1 MSEQAVAIREQTVE
15 LPAYAPL
22 VRVTAGGGSAG
33 QKTWNLRRPVTVI
46 GSRRPAHIVLHD
58 QDVSNAHCVIVNT
71 GTDVLIRDLHTS
83 SGTQLNKKRVD
94 LAVLSDGDVISLGET
109 SIQVAIQV
117 PENAADDSGCGLE
130 FADPA
135 RFPNRL
141 KVNLI
146 HTDKVWHIEEAVVL
160 IGRHDDAQLRLDHPD
175 ISARHA
181 ILFRFGKQPAVFD
194 LGSRSGIWVNGQRC
208 SLTPLQDGDRLT
220 AGPFGL
226 AVNASELPAMAMPE
240 VLSEPAP
247 PPPIAPP
254 APPPVVVEPPREASP
269 FARAAA
275 KAQNAPA
282 PTPAPVASPSPVA
295 QPVISAPSMSV
306 PETPTEPVGQ
316 GITQTWE
323 QLNNWRTQLRNGAA
337 ALEAQQN
344 DLAAKEVEMEARDAA
359 LRGQLHDV
367 TRFHEQITIR
377 ERELAAKMAQMQ
389 AESDVLEAA
398 KKEAELRDA
407 ELARR
412 DQEVHRREQA
422 IAQRWARLV
431 ATRCPNCKKPINIG
445 NMPSEA

>member
-1 MSEQAVAIREQTVE
+1 MSEQSVAIREQTVE
-15 LPAYAPL
+15 LPVHAPM
-22 VRVTAGGGSAG
+22 VRVTAGVGSAG

-71 GTDVLIRDLHTS
+71 GSDVLVRDLHTS
-83 SGTQLNKKRVD
+83 SGTLLNKKRVD
-94 LAVLSDGDVISLGET
+94 LAVLSDGDVLSLGET
-109 SIQVAIQV
+109 SIQIAIQV
-117 PENAADDSGCGLE
+117 PENASADSGCGMK

-141 KVNLI
+141 KLSLM
-146 HTDKVWHIEEAVVL
+146 HTDKVWNLEEAVVL
-160 IGRHDDAQLRLDHPD
+160 IGRHDDAPIRLDHPD

-181 ILFRFGKQPAVFD
+181 ILFRFGKQPAAFD
-194 LGSRSGIWVNGQRC
+194 LGSRTGIWVNGQRC

-240 VLSEPAP
+240 VVSAP
-247 PPPIAPP
+247 PPAPIP
-254 APPPVVVEPPREASP
+254 APQPAIVEPPREASP

-275 KAQNAPA
+275 KAQTVVAPPPAAPA
-282 PTPAPVASPSPVA
+282 PTAPVA
-295 QPVISAPSMSV
+295 
-306 PETPTEPVGQ
+306 EEPPAEQLGQ

-323 QLNNWRTQLRNGAA
+323 QLNSWRTQLRNGAI

-344 DLAAKEVEMEARDAA
+344 DLVAKEAELEARDAA

-367 TRFHEQITIR
+367 TRFHEQITVR

-389 AESDVLEAA
+389 AELDVLEAG

-407 ELARR
+407 DLARR

-422 IAQRWARLV
+422 VAQRWARLV

-445 NMPSEA
+445 NMPSDA